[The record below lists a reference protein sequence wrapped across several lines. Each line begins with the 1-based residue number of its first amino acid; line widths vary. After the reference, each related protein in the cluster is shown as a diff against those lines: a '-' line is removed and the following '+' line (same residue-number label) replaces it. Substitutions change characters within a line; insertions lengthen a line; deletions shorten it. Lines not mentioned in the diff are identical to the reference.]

1 MRFLLFFILLV
12 ISCDKNSSGP
22 NNTTN
27 ECIDYTCWNLDN
39 DGVLDNYHDFQF
51 NGSITS
57 AVMNGSQ
64 SIANSNDILGAFV
77 NNELRGVAITTEVP
91 FGPYE
96 GTYQFLMLI
105 YSNVSSGESVQFKF
119 YDSQNDTVYN
129 IAQAYNFVS
138 DMILGDVINPI
149 ELYIE

>member
-1 MRFLLFFILLV
+1 MRFLLFIALII
-12 ISCDKNSSGP
+12 ISCDKNSSSP
-22 NNTTN
+22 NNSSN
-27 ECIDYTCWNLDN
+27 ECIDSTCWNLDN

-57 AVMNGSQ
+57 AVIYDSQ
-64 SIANSNDILGAFV
+64 SIANTNDILGAFV

-129 IAQAYNFVS
+129 ITQAYDFVS
-138 DMILGDVINPI
+138 DMILGDVVNPI